1 MGMNRVNAISIKS
14 KVLSQYERP
23 FILAEMACAHDGSVD
38 RANKMVD
45 AAVAAGVD
53 GIQFQLFS
61 TDSLLIPTHPLYDKV
76 KSIEIPLEYWP
87 KIIKRAKDKG
97 LIVFVNVLE
106 ASCLAT
112 ALSSDIDALKIHSAD
127 ISNPHMLQGVA
138 KSGLPVSLSTGGSTV
153 EEINIAFNELRT
165 LGVKDIILMHGYQG
179 YPTLIEES
187 HLNYIETLG
196 QLYDVPVGY
205 QDHVDGDDKLA
216 KIVPL
221 LAMAKGAVLLEKH
234 ITDDRG
240 RKGTDYESA
249 LDADGMKDFVELVQ
263 TSWMTLGKSTVR
275 QLSSEEH
282 KYRKTFKKAIV
293 AISEIQKDEVI
304 TDNMIAF
311 MRGEQGFTPLET
323 EKVIGKKS
331 SCLIQKYQTIKPEY
345 IHN

>member
-1 MGMNRVNAISIKS
+1 MSINQVDAISIKD

-38 RANKMVD
+38 KANKMVD
-45 AAVAAGVD
+45 DAVAAGVD

-61 TDSLLIPTHPLYDKV
+61 TERLLIPTHPFYDKV
-76 KSIEIPLEYWP
+76 KNIEIPIEYWP

-106 ASCLAT
+106 ANCLAT
-112 ALSSDIDALKIHSAD
+112 ALASGIDVLKIHSAD

-138 KSGLPVSLSTGGSTV
+138 ESGLPVSLSTGGSTV
-153 EEINIAFNELRT
+153 EEISIAFNELKA

-196 QLYDVPVGY
+196 QLYGAPVGY
-205 QDHVDGDDKLA
+205 QDHVDGEDKLA
-216 KIVPL
+216 KIIPL

-249 LDADGMKDFVELVQ
+249 LDADEMKDFVELVHR
-263 TSWMTLGKSTVR
+263 SWMTLGKSTVR
-275 QLSSEEH
+275 QLSSEEY

-293 AISEIQKDEVI
+293 AVSGIKKGEVI
-304 TDNMIAF
+304 RDNMIAF
-311 MRGEQGFTPLET
+311 MRGDQGFTPLEVG
-323 EKVIGKKS
+323 KVIGKKS
-331 SCLIQKYQTIKPEY
+331 SCAIKKYQTIKPEY
-345 IHN
+345 IQN